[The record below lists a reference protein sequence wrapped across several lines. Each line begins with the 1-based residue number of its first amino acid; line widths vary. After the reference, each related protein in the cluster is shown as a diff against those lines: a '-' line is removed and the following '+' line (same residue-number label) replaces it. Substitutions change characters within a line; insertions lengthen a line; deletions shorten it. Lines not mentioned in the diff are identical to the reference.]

1 VLPANL
7 SNWFSHLQLRLRH
20 NWRKLLIILIVATL
34 AAIIHARSAA
44 ILKYLS
50 ALWAGDADPVW
61 PHAILLSVG
70 VLAGI
75 SSTIGLLLES
85 RKRKDHLWHE
95 VAASIVICGVV
106 IELFCTICLFVIDE
120 RISNRQKET
129 IISLEA
135 RIIVLESPRTFSP
148 STEFASVGKQYL
160 AGKEFDLTAENSF
173 EPMTLALA
181 VRKQLLAI
189 GMVERLSNATNH
201 WSPPNG
207 GLPVGEIIRPGIAV
221 RSCDSQTAEPNRP
234 TPARILGAL
243 LSDSGLGSKEAPV
256 FVEPAAKDDCAKAP
270 DVLHVEVGEKIV
282 LPWTPPPGTVVVH
295 PKFQLEV
302 AK

>member
-7 SNWFSHLQLRLRH
+7 SNWFSHLRLR
-20 NWRKLLIILIVATL
+20 WRQAALLAITAIAVMIGIKIATITSIFNAFIHGELDPLPVHVVLIG
-34 AAIIHARSAA
+34 IA
-44 ILKYLS
+44 ILAEIAVARGIVLEAPPPEKRSKREKWGIRLVLWGVILS
-50 ALWAGDADPVW
+50 ALFT
-61 PHAILLSVG
+61 ILL
-70 VLAGI
+70 
-75 SSTIGLLLES
+75 
-85 RKRKDHLWHE
+85 
-95 VAASIVICGVV
+95 
-106 IELFCTICLFVIDE
+106 FVFDE
-120 RISNRQKET
+120 GISNRQQ
-129 IISLEA
+129 A

-160 AGKEFDLTAENSF
+160 AGIEFDLTAENSF

-189 GMVERLSNATNH
+189 GMVERLSNASNH

-221 RSCDSQTAEPNRP
+221 RSCDSQTAESNRP

-302 AK
+302 TK